1 MTAPPAD
8 AGARAAS
15 PSASE
20 GLARATSLPALL
32 AARADAT
39 PDAAAFVE
47 RDAHARWI
55 TVTWREHAARVER
68 LARAFATTG
77 IRPGD
82 RVGLLAATSVRW
94 DLAQAALLASGAVVV
109 GIDPNYPDDTC
120 RRVLGRTGLRAIVP
134 GDRAVV
140 ERLTRL
146 AGSPP
151 VLAVLDPAGA
161 PGLPTVDGLIERT
174 GEGTPLPPPAPESA
188 AIVVFSSGT
197 TGDPKG
203 IAYSHAQVL
212 LAARALVRAFPDVD
226 GDARL
231 VCWLPLANLFQRIL
245 NVCAVTTGS
254 ASWVIADPRDVMIAL
269 AAARPHLFIGVPK
282 FFERVH
288 AQMDL
293 RIAALPR
300 WRRALVERA
309 LAAGAARATSGDA
322 RAMGVRVA
330 ASLADVLVLRRLRAA
345 FGGAVR
351 HLISGSAPLPE
362 HVAHR
367 FASLGLPI
375 HEAYGVSE
383 CIVPLAL
390 SRPGATRA
398 GTVGKPLPEGAVRLA
413 ADGEILVGGPG
424 RFAGYLDGPTV
435 SDWWPTGDLGAFDAD
450 GFLRVTGRRSEA
462 FKTSTGRWVQPQA
475 VEGRLAAIP
484 AVEHAAVFGRARAGV
499 VALLAL
505 GERPAGTDDPR
516 ALAAAVAQATASLP
530 RHARPVGV
538 VVTRERLSI
547 ARGDM
552 TANLKLRRQSIEA
565 RFAEALDEVS
575 ARAARRDRPDAGP
588 VVLLR

>member
-1 MTAPPAD
+1 MTTPAAD
-8 AGARAAS
+8 AV
-15 PSASE
+15 
-20 GLARATSLPALL
+20 ARATSLPALL
-32 AARADAT
+32 AARTEAT
-39 PDAAAFVE
+39 PDRTAFVE
-47 RDAHARWI
+47 RDTHGRW
-55 TVTWREHAARVER
+55 TPVTWREHATRVER

-94 DLAQAALLASGAVVV
+94 DLAQAALLAAGALVV
-109 GIDPNYPDDTC
+109 GIDLNYPDETC
-120 RRVLGRTGLRAIVP
+120 RGVLARTGLRAVIA

-140 ERLTRL
+140 ERLARL
-146 AGSPP
+146 AGPVA

-161 PGLPTVDGLIERT
+161 PDLPTVDGLIARAPENAGDNAGRAA
-174 GEGTPLPPPAPESA
+174 LPPPAAEAP

-226 GDARL
+226 ADARL

-254 ASWVIADPRDVMIAL
+254 ASWVIADPRDVTTAL
-269 AAARPHLFIGVPK
+269 AVARPHLFIGVPK
-282 FFERVH
+282 FYERVH

-293 RIAALPR
+293 HVAEQPG
-300 WRRALVERA
+300 WQRALVGRA
-309 LAAGAARATSGDA
+309 LAAGAARAAAGDA
-322 RAMGVRVA
+322 PGMRVRLA
-330 ASLADVLVLRRLRAA
+330 ASLADILVLRKLRAV

-351 HLISGSAPLPE
+351 HLVSGSAPLPE
-362 HVAHR
+362 HVAAR
-367 FASLGLPI
+367 FAALGLPI

-383 CIVPLAL
+383 CIVPVSL
-390 SRPGATRA
+390 SRPGAARP
-398 GTVGKPLPEGAVRLA
+398 GTVGKPLAEGAVRIA
-413 ADGEILVGGPG
+413 EDGEILVGGPG
-424 RFAGYLDGPTV
+424 RFTGYLDGAAA
-435 SDWWPTGDLGAFDAD
+435 DEWWPTGDLGAFDAD

-462 FKTSTGRWVQPQA
+462 FKTATGRWVQPHA

-484 AVEHAAVFGRARAGV
+484 AVEHAAVFGRARPGV

-505 GERPAGTDDPR
+505 GERPIAGADDPR
-516 ALAAAVAQATASLP
+516 ALAAAVVQATASLP

-588 VVLLR
+588 VVLVR